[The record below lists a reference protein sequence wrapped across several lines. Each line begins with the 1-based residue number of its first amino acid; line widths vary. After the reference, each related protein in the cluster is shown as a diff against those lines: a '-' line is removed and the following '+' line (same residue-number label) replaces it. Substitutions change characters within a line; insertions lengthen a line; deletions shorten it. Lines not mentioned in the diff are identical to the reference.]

1 MHLEGT
7 AEAPRLVTSRTNRD
21 VTEQMQSWMDDR
33 LDELEQEQVCG
44 FIFKIKSPS
53 SGMRDI
59 PVFDGNGQQRTSRA
73 GLFAGAF
80 MERFPLLPV
89 EDDGRLHDPGLRENF
104 IERIFALKRYR
115 EARRSVSG
123 LIEFHSEHKL
133 QIMAHTQENLREMG
147 QLVARA
153 REVPEGELFPAYEEH
168 LLNALAQKSTPPQ
181 NVNVLHHILGYFKED
196 LAGWEKA
203 ELLETIEGYR
213 QGLIP
218 LIVPVTIVQHYV
230 RKYDKE
236 YLFKQT
242 YLRPHPLEL
251 KLRNHA

>member
-7 AEAPRLVTSRTNRD
+7 AEAPRLVTSRTDRD
-21 VTEQMQSWMDDR
+21 VTERMESWMQDR
-33 LDELEQEQVCG
+33 LDELAEEHLCG

-59 PVFDGNGQQRTSRA
+59 PVFGEDGQQRTSRP

-123 LIEFHSEHKL
+123 LVEFHAAHKL
-133 QIMAHTQENLREMG
+133 QIMAHTQEHLREMG

-153 REVPEGELFPAYEEH
+153 GEVPDGELFPDYEEH
-168 LLNALAQKSTPPQ
+168 LLNALARKSKPGH
-181 NVNVLHHILGYFKED
+181 NVNVLHHILGYFKDD
-196 LAGWEKA
+196 LDGWEKQ
-203 ELLETIEGYR
+203 ELLEIVESYR
-213 QGLIP
+213 QGLVP
-218 LIVPVTIVQHYV
+218 LIVPLTVVHHYV
-230 RKYDKE
+230 RKYDKT
-236 YLFKQT
+236 YLSKQT
-242 YLRPHPLEL
+242 YLQPHPYEL